1 LLLVLLFVGAFL
13 LGSIPIGFLAARAK
27 GIDIRT
33 VGSGNIGATNVSR
46 ALGNR
51 AGYAVFVLDMLKGL
65 IPGLV
70 ARALITEPIVG
81 LPPQLYWF
89 LAGIAAF
96 FGHMFCPWLGFKGG
110 KGIATGLGALIAA
123 APLLAL
129 ACFGV
134 FFVVMVFTMFVSLSS
149 LAAAVALPIFAWFLP
164 GEPRELIP
172 IYLCLSLLVFYKHR
186 DNIKRLVS
194 RNEPKFQ
201 FRKKQ
206 EGSESETEKGQE
218 I

>member
-1 LLLVLLFVGAFL
+1 MILFFLYLGSFL

-46 ALGNR
+46 ALGNK
-51 AGYAVFVLDMLKGL
+51 AGYTVFVLDMFKGL

-70 ARALITEPIVG
+70 ARQLITEPIAG
-81 LPPQLYWF
+81 LPPQAYWF
-89 LAGIAAF
+89 LAGLAAF

-123 APLLAL
+123 APVLAL
-129 ACFGV
+129 ACFAV
-134 FFVVMVFTMFVSLSS
+134 FFVGMVFTRYVSGSS
-149 LAAAVALPIFAWFLP
+149 LAAAVALPIFGYFLP

-172 IYLCLSLLVFYKHR
+172 VYLCLSLLVFYKHR
-186 DNIKRLVS
+186 ENIKRL
-194 RNEPKFQ
+194 RAGTEPKFE
-201 FRKKQ
+201 FKKKPQ
-206 EGSESETEKGQE
+206 GQGA
-218 I
+218 